1 MKNFFNK
8 FTNNN
13 RIFSYQDVINMP
25 NDEGA
30 FFKDAID
37 YQARTIGLPTNEQ
50 LQMSSDVV
58 YVHAYTC
65 DDGTEVR
72 AHYRSKAG
80 HAFANPQKPNIQ
92 TAQDAKKHIE
102 NWAGKVMEVPSNMY
116 EYNRQKEYEK
126 NTINMHD
133 PMVRHSYGA
142 AQARGGT
149 GTGSHRINNI

>member
-13 RIFSYQDVINMP
+13 RIFSYQDVLNMS

-58 YVHAYTC
+58 YVHAYTR

-72 AHYRSKAG
+72 AHYRSKTG
-80 HAFANPQKPNIQ
+80 HAFIDPNKRCLYNQTDGLKDAN
-92 TAQDAKKHIE
+92 D
-102 NWAGKVMEVPSNMY
+102 WANKMLSDKSVI
-116 EYNRQKEYEK
+116 
-126 NTINMHD
+126 T
-133 PMVRHSYGA
+133 GA
-142 AQARGGT
+142 AV
-149 GTGSHRINNI
+149 NNDEKLPRSFG